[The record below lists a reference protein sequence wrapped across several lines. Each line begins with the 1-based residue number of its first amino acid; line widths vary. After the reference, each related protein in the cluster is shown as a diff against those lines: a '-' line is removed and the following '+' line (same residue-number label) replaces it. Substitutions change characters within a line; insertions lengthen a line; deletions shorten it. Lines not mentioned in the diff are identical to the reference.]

1 MPVEGEDAMRAMGR
15 GLWNDESGQD
25 LIEYVL
31 AALLIA
37 VAAAVV
43 LGVLGDNIANAF
55 SQASNDLK
63 NP

>member
-1 MPVEGEDAMRAMGR
+1 MLGSGRALWRDEG
-15 GLWNDESGQD
+15 GQD

-43 LGVLGDNIANAF
+43 LGVLGDTIAAAF
-55 SQASNDLK
+55 DQASNDLK

>member
-1 MPVEGEDAMRAMGR
+1 MRVLGR
-15 GLWNDESGQD
+15 TLWNDESGQD

>member
-1 MPVEGEDAMRAMGR
+1 MQAFWRSLRRDDA
-15 GLWNDESGQD
+15 GQD

-37 VAAAVV
+37 VAAAVA
-43 LGVLGDNIANAF
+43 LGLLGNTIAEAF
-55 SQASNDLK
+55 NTASNDLK

>member
-1 MPVEGEDAMRAMGR
+1 MRSFGRALWRDEG
-15 GLWNDESGQD
+15 GQD

-43 LGVLGDNIANAF
+43 LGVLGETIAEAF
-55 SQASNDLK
+55 STASNDLK

>member
-1 MPVEGEDAMRAMGR
+1 MRAFGR
-15 GLWNDESGQD
+15 ELWRNDKGQD

-43 LGVLGDNIANAF
+43 LGVLGGNIATAF

>member
-1 MPVEGEDAMRAMGR
+1 MRAFGR
-15 GLWNDESGQD
+15 RIWRDEAGQD

-43 LGVLGDNIANAF
+43 LGVLGDNIAEAF
-55 SQASNDLK
+55 NRASNDLK

>member
-1 MPVEGEDAMRAMGR
+1 MRGVGRELWRDEG
-15 GLWNDESGQD
+15 GQD

-37 VAAAVV
+37 VAAAVI
-43 LGVLGDNIANAF
+43 LGILGDNIAEAF
-55 SQASNDLK
+55 NQASNDLK

>member
-1 MPVEGEDAMRAMGR
+1 MAGLGRRLWRDDA
-15 GLWNDESGQD
+15 GQD

-37 VAAAVV
+37 VAAAVI
-43 LGVLGDNIANAF
+43 LGILGGNIAEAF
-55 SQASNDLK
+55 NQASNDLK